1 MTILLGSEPLTRSQ
15 LIEVARE
22 FEELTIDEAVLEHL
36 TLQRAPQDHPRP
48 PPPTPGPA
56 APRRSTASPPASGP
70 WRRPASRPI
79 SAETCSVR

>member
-36 TLQRAPQDHPRP
+36 TLQRAAIDL
-48 PPPTPGPA
+48 
-56 APRRSTASPPASGP
+56 PRRSTASPPASGP